1 MECPVYM
8 HWPSLWLFQCPFTK
22 DTRGDSPVFHHALEQ
37 SAALANFICKQVLV
51 GKFTLQALNTQC
63 LGWQHFF
70 GNKSDLQCVFLTEL
84 VHGCCPAQTTSK
96 LNYSSIL
103 KCQTCIKVPCFEEPM
118 RVEKVSLEMS
128 LNCIFNLFALWVNIS
143 GYTRDYAL
151 KKIILFIE
159 NLPFSHF

>member
-1 MECPVYM
+1 MQRPQHGVS
-8 HWPSLWLFQCPFTK
+8 SL
-22 DTRGDSPVFHHALEQ
+22 HALAKSLTIPMSLYKRYSQ
-37 SAALANFICKQVLV
+37 RQPCLPPCTRAVSSTSQLLCKQVLV

-70 GNKSDLQCVFLTEL
+70 GNKSDLQCVCLTEL
-84 VHGCCPAQTTSK
+84 VHDCCPAQTTSK

-128 LNCIFNLFALWVNIS
+128 LNCIFNLFALCGKYFWL
-143 GYTRDYAL
+143 Y
-151 KKIILFIE
+151 
-159 NLPFSHF
+159 

>member
-1 MECPVYM
+1 MKQLKD
-8 HWPSLWLFQCPFTK
+8 SLGIVRKEDAKTTAWRVQFTCTGQVLDYSNVPFQK
-22 DTRGDSPVFHHALEQ
+22 TRRDSPVFHHALEQ
-37 SAALANFICKQVLV
+37 SVALANFVCKQVLV

-84 VHGCCPAQTTSK
+84 VHDCCPAQTTSK

-128 LNCIFNLFALWVNIS
+128 LNCIFNLFALCGKYFWL
-143 GYTRDYAL
+143 Y
-151 KKIILFIE
+151 
-159 NLPFSHF
+159 